1 VTRFGVGAVV
11 ERGSLFGRGQ
21 AGGGA
26 ACPLFFAL
34 VLQDPAAARC
44 VLFGRGLAKGGAAS
58 VGIVP
63 VRASHRCGRVRERF
77 RTVWRRPSHSGWCAP
92 PTIVGG
98 SENGYAW
105 SGGGQQPPFIWCYC
119 LSARA
124 SHCRGRVRERLRM
137 VWRRPARPHYL
148 RRPGVDDC
156 WCVLILL
163 RASLGTALRWVAA
176 AGKRPTLFG
185 PSVDEFV
192 GVPPSI
198 HCGST
203 RALAKRSGR
212 KPSSHPS
219 GPVTSLLS
227 EGVIEE
233 PVAAV
238 S

>member
-148 RRPGVDDC
+148 RRPSVDDC
-156 WCVLILL
+156 WCVLNTIAGESGNGSALCGGSRQAPHPL
-163 RASLGTALRWVAA
+163 RSKRGRICWCASLHSLWVNKSF
-176 AGKRPTLFG
+176 GKAFW
-185 PSVDEFV
+185 
-192 GVPPSI
+192 
-198 HCGST
+198 
-203 RALAKRSGR
+203 AK
-212 KPSSHPS
+212 
-219 GPVTSLLS
+219 
-227 EGVIEE
+227 
-233 PVAAV
+233 A
-238 S
+238 